1 MKRILAIFR
10 KDVRH
15 LWPQALLFWAVLG
28 VVAAIDPIPDNLHSH
43 SLMRQLLLPVLQ
55 PLACWLLVVSA
66 IHGEKL
72 IGHEQYWLARPY
84 SWKHLIAA
92 KALFLVV
99 CVNLPLLIC
108 QLATLAALGI
118 SPLVWLPALLWRQ
131 VFFTIF
137 FVLPVAAVAAVTR
150 NLGQVLLAGILLFAT
165 FAAGSSISLLI
176 LGRSPDW
183 GGLGWVRDCGT
194 ALVVAAGT
202 VVALSLQYSRR
213 RTALARATL
222 AGTVVLAML
231 VMAAPRWG
239 GAFAIQRLVSREP
252 IKDTAVRISFDES
265 RVGRWPRSSPSPSN
279 EPTRVLL
286 EIPMRVDDVP
296 QGAVVGIGRTSMT
309 LRSEH
314 GTWSSGRLNF
324 QELHG
329 LSQGTAWLTVFV
341 DPDFYNA
348 SAEAAVD
355 LDGTMDLTLSRH
367 VQTITMGVG
376 RTLVP
381 EIGICLSP
389 VLQCY
394 SPFQQVSFGL
404 ALDKPTFPE
413 ENRWYVPYAPFPT
426 SAEFQP
432 LDRADP
438 SGLSVDTGEH
448 GIPPLVIARPVAYV
462 QRSFQVRGLRMS
474 QFKLPPQ

>member
-1 MKRILAIFR
+1 MKRILAIFL

-15 LWPQALLFWAVLG
+15 LWPQALLFWAVLA
-28 VVAAIDPIPDNLHSH
+28 VAAAIDPLPDGRRIGT
-43 SLMRQLLLPVLQ
+43 LMHQLLPLLQ

-66 IHGEKL
+66 IHEEKL

-84 SWKHLIAA
+84 SWKHLITA
-92 KALFLVV
+92 KCMFLLV
-99 CVNLPLLIC
+99 CVNLPLVVC
-108 QLATLAALGI
+108 QFATLAALGI
-118 SPLVWLPALLWRQ
+118 SPLAWLPALLWRQ
-131 VFFTIF
+131 VFFAIF
-137 FVLPVAAVAAVTR
+137 FVLTAAALAAATR
-150 NLGQVLLAGILLFAT
+150 NLGEVLLAGILLCVT
-165 FAAGSSISLLI
+165 LAAGFSFSLLI

-183 GGLGWVRDCGT
+183 GGLGWIRDCAT
-194 ALVVAAGT
+194 ALVVAAGAA
-202 VVALSLQYSRR
+202 VALALQYSRR
-213 RTALARATL
+213 RTVLARATL
-222 AGTVVLAML
+222 AGTAVLTMF
-231 VMAAPRWG
+231 VTTAPRWG

-296 QGAVVGIGRTSMT
+296 QGAVVGIDRTSMT
-309 LRSEH
+309 LRSER
-314 GTWSSGRLNF
+314 GTWSSGWLNS
-324 QELHG
+324 QALHG

-355 LDGTMDLTLSRH
+355 LDGTVDLTLSRH
-367 VQTITMGVG
+367 VRTITLGVG

-438 SGLSVDTGEH
+438 SGLSVDTGGH
-448 GIPPLVIARPVAYV
+448 FISSLVIARPVAYV
-462 QRSFQVRGLRMS
+462 QRSFQIRGLKMS
-474 QFKLPPQ
+474 RFRQHLQ